1 VVTVGFA
8 TAGFSALTWSLF
20 VQGRRSKKTLST
32 VGATDNANQDEEIQL
47 VRKATTE
54 ASVLSSDGS
63 DSEEE
68 ESQDQG
74 SFAVVSEADSPH
86 RAF

>member
-1 VVTVGFA
+1 M
-8 TAGFSALTWSLF
+8 
-20 VQGRRSKKTLST
+20 QGRRSKKTLST